1 MEHGQVG
8 RSRPN
13 LVRGW
18 TQGWPPWSRAR
29 RLWHFCSGPSQPQ
42 RARPGKTSGPL
53 PEPAPAHLQVW
64 AAAQWK
70 TVYFIFMCQDLYK
83 RGIVQL

>member
-1 MEHGQVG
+1 MQHGQVC
-8 RSRPN
+8 RSRPS

-18 TQGWPPWSRAR
+18 TPGMW
-29 RLWHFCSGPSQPQ
+29 LWQVHLGPSQPQ
-42 RARPGKTSGPL
+42 RACPGQTSGPL

-64 AAAQWK
+64 AASRWK
-70 TVYFIFMCQDLYK
+70 AVYFIFMCQDLYK